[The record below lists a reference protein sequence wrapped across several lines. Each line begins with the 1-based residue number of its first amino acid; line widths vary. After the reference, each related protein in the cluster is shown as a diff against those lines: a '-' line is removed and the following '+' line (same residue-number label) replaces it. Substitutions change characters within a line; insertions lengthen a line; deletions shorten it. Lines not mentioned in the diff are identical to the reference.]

1 MVVQII
7 ILMLPMEKEIYKDIA
22 GFPNYL
28 VSNLGNV
35 KNKHSNKLL
44 KPYLTRGYP
53 RVSLYDADGKRCCKL
68 VHRLVAQAFI
78 PNPENLPVVNHIS
91 GIKTDARVSN
101 LEWVSYSENL
111 SHAHSNGLRP
121 LINTQGDNNGFS
133 KLTLV
138 TATEIKKLAV
148 LGTLSQEKIATKF
161 NISRSTVRD
170 IKLGRRWKH
179 LA

>member
-1 MVVQII
+1 
-7 ILMLPMEKEIYKDIA
+7 MEKEIYKEIA

-35 KNKHSNKLL
+35 KNKNSNKLL

-53 RVSLYDADGKRCCKL
+53 RVSLYDANGKRYCKL

-101 LEWVSYSENL
+101 LEWVSHSENL
-111 SHAHSNGLRP
+111 SHAHNNGLRP
-121 LINTQGDNNGFS
+121 LINTQGKNNGFA
-133 KLTLV
+133 KLT
-138 TATEIKKLAV
+138 EIQVIQIRQLLADGKLTQKTIA
-148 LGTLSQEKIATKF
+148 SQF
-161 NISRSTVRD
+161 GVSRSTVRD
-170 IKLGRRWKH
+170 IKLARRWSHISVTH
-179 LA
+179 LNRDVA